1 MSGASLEE
9 GRGNGK
15 LAKLNSRR
23 EARAVV
29 DRWNV
34 STSAEDMDQSL
45 KPDPFGLTARELY
58 EFKEA
63 YVMISEMN
71 GGSMDR

>member
-1 MSGASLEE
+1 MSGSLED
-9 GRGNGK
+9 RATAK

-23 EARAVV
+23 EAHAVV
-29 DRWNV
+29 DRWKV
-34 STSAEDMDQSL
+34 SALVEDMDQAL
-45 KPDPFGLTARELY
+45 KPDPFGPTARDLY

-63 YVMISEMN
+63 YAMISEMN